1 MFIKP
6 RTKTLQEKRTKK
18 LIEQNVTLS
27 DDLINTQEMAAFL
40 FEENAEKN
48 DAIIDLEEM
57 IAELYERSVEQ

>member
-6 RTKTLQEKRTKK
+6 RTKTLQEKRTKE

-48 DAIIDLEEM
+48 DTIIDLEEM